1 VAPARRAILPHTRT
15 AGVSQ
20 RRPRT
25 VGDHTGTC
33 WNVRNIDHPSTAG
46 AGTISK
52 LSLNGSLRTLSAITR
67 ADVRERSRK
76 LCDDASGW
84 LFTRA
89 LSHGPFSLPILAD
102 LFAHLCAPLSAP
114 LSLRPSLCALLSAPL
129 SLRISA
135 PAHPA
140 RFAHAG
146 TARTSALSLSIRPLS
161 LSLSHAAGLGE
172 TSPQKFAP
180 ANPV

>member
-1 VAPARRAILPHTRT
+1 MAPARRAILPHTRT

-20 RRPRT
+20 RHPRT

-33 WNVRNIDHPSTAG
+33 WNVRNIDHTSTTG

-114 LSLRPSLCALLSAPL
+114 LSLRPSLCAPLSAHLCARTSRALRSCGHCSHLGPL
-129 SLRISA
+129 SL
-135 PAHPA
+135 HP
-140 RFAHAG
+140 
-146 TARTSALSLSIRPLS
+146 SS
-161 LSLSHAAGLGE
+161 LSLSHAADLGE